1 MLASAW
7 TVTMWPR
14 FPQRKNVTFN
24 RACSCCLIAAAYN
37 CCEVATCFWALS
49 VELLARSLVPGGG
62 RKVFLVSNSV
72 DYAWFDTSK
81 EQIWRLQRG
90 CSRLFLNVFPALVY
104 KTSGLH
110 QYEAFGF
117 QILHGS
123 YPCLYAVG
131 TQEISLSYRRLSNHM
146 RKGHASNSLSHS
158 TISSSSNFD
167 GTMLVAIEIAWNKF
181 YSVLFYRCHQW

>member
-1 MLASAW
+1 ML
-7 TVTMWPR
+7 PG
-14 FPQRKNVTFN
+14 FPQRKNVSFN

-62 RKVFLVSNSV
+62 HKVFLVSNSV

-90 CSRLFLNVFPALVY
+90 CSRLFLNVFPALLY

-117 QILHGS
+117 QILHSS
-123 YPCLYAVG
+123 YPCLYLLERRKFLYLIVVFLTTCVKG
-131 TQEISLSYRRLSNHM
+131 THQTLLVIRQYRLRQTLMEECS
-146 RKGHASNSLSHS
+146 
-158 TISSSSNFD
+158 
-167 GTMLVAIEIAWNKF
+167 
-181 YSVLFYRCHQW
+181 